1 MGNEVV
7 LLRGWEIFSREKGL
21 SKEISQRLGVQQE
34 ETSVLLHDG
43 AAA

>member
-1 MGNEVV
+1 MGNEAV
-7 LLRGWEIFSREKGL
+7 LLRGWVIFFWEKGL

-43 AAA
+43 TAA